1 MLVNMKSTAK
11 PQFKRLPKKNIEE
24 IQRLLSNLYIRLKEI
39 GQQAEAIQ
47 LDQIR
52 KRLIKP

>member
-1 MLVNMKSTAK
+1 MATPTKS
-11 PQFKRLPKKNIEE
+11 QFKRLPKKNIEE
-24 IQRLLSNLYIRLKEI
+24 IQRLLDNLSKRLKEI

-47 LDQIR
+47 IDQIR

>member
-1 MLVNMKSTAK
+1 MRVPIKA
-11 PQFKRLPKKNIEE
+11 QFKRLPKKNVEE
-24 IQRLLSNLYIRLKEI
+24 IQRLLSNLSMRLKEI

-52 KRLIKP
+52 KRLKTS

>member
-1 MLVNMKSTAK
+1 MKTPAK
-11 PQFKRLPKKNIEE
+11 SQFKRLPKKNVEE
-24 IQRLLSNLYIRLKEI
+24 IQRLLSNLSMRLKEI

-52 KRLIKP
+52 KRLKTS